1 MDCPSYSVLRG
12 DVSKQR
18 KHEVIER
25 IKKISNPLTAIS
37 AFAVFAEVACAIALP
52 RLEGN
57 VQSVFVWFVIL
68 FPTILVILF
77 FLTLNFNPKVLYAP
91 SDFANEEHFVK
102 LIEKGIEQSP
112 KISNIEEE
120 VQPLIRQALEDD
132 EPDFP
137 KQAPDKDDKEQI
149 KLKPDELR
157 ILRVL
162 KEGRYVYRSAT
173 GLAKEVLNSNRNLTK
188 DILFNL
194 KEMGAVGERKK
205 GENHRYFITD
215 EGRRLLKH
223 YRE

>member
-1 MDCPSYSVLRG
+1 MSGLKTFGEIAVKLAR
-12 DVSKQR
+12 
-18 KHEVIER
+18 
-25 IKKISNPLTAIS
+25 NPLGI
-37 AFAVFAEVACAIALP
+37 IALVLVLVYGIAGMVATSSGFEANE
-52 RLEGN
+52 RYII
-57 VQSVFVWFVIL
+57 VWFVVL
-68 FPTILVILF
+68 FPVFVVVTFYLLVSRHHS
-77 FLTLNFNPKVLYAP
+77 KLYAP
-91 SDFANEEHFVK
+91 SDFSDEEHFMK
-102 LIEKGIEQSP
+102 SLESKIAQSP
-112 KISNIEEE
+112 KISNIEED
-120 VQPLIRQALEDD
+120 VQPLIRRALEDD

-137 KQAPDKDDKEQI
+137 KQHHDNDDKEQV